1 METTIDKLNRIKNEV
16 SNLNKNEFDDLI
28 SYLNDINKN
37 RWLNNFITRNK
48 NIDIS
53 EEEILSLVKESR
65 KEIYESSN

>member
-65 KEIYESSN
+65 KELYESSN